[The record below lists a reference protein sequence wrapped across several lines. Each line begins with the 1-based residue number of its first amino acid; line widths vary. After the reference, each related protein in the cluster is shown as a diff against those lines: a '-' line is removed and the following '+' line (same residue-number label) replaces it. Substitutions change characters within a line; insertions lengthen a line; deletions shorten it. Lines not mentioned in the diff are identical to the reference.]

1 MVSFLSK
8 EQIAQ
13 AAPSVLAKSHD
24 GLRSDRYTFVD
35 SEQVID
41 TMADLGWGVAD
52 VQQPRSFKSD
62 PAHSKHLVRFRP
74 LDQDLAFRDPRSGGG
89 LVFPEIINYNS
100 SNGTSRWRLESGA
113 FTMVCSNG
121 LTIRVPGFEHI
132 GEELSRK
139 HIAFDPQLAYDAVQ
153 NMAQNFGGFFDVV
166 SEMTQRDLT
175 PGERTDFAVQAR
187 EIRGWDDSI
196 DPAVLLAPRR
206 AEDKGTDVWTTFNVL
221 QENLVRGGIKLA
233 KRTSRTLSNIDQLA
247 TVNSRLW
254 DAAERVL
261 VAA

>member
-1 MVSFLSK
+1 MVTFLSK

-41 TMADLGWGVAD
+41 TMHDLGWGVSDASQPKTRKAD
-52 VQQPRSFKSD
+52 PLH
-62 PAHSKHLVRFRP
+62 AKHLVRFRP
-74 LDQDLAFRDPRSGGG
+74 YDEDLSFSDPRTGG

-113 FTMVCSNG
+113 FSMVCSNG
-121 LTIRVPGFEHI
+121 LTIRVPGFEHL

-139 HIAFDPQLAYDAVQ
+139 HIAFDPQIAYDAVQ
-153 NMAQNFGGFFDVV
+153 NMAENFDGFFDTVV
-166 SEMTQRDLT
+166 EMTQRDLT
-175 PGERTDFAVQAR
+175 PGERTDFAVEAR
-187 EIRGWDDSI
+187 TIRGWDDSI
-196 DPAVLLAPRR
+196 DPAVLLQPRR
-206 AEDKGTDVWTTFNVL
+206 GEDVRNDVWTTFNVL

-233 KRTSRTLSNIDQLA
+233 KRTSRTLNNIDQLSM
-247 TVNSRLW
+247 VNAKLW
-254 DAAERVL
+254 DAAEKVL

>member
-52 VQQPRSFKSD
+52 AQQPRSFKSD

-132 GEELSRK
+132 GEEFSRK

-196 DPAVLLAPRR
+196 DPAVLLSPRR
-206 AEDKGTDVWTTFNVL
+206 AEDTGSDVWTTFNVL

-233 KRTSRTLSNIDQLA
+233 KRRSRTLSNIDQLA
-247 TVNSRLW
+247 SVNAQLW